1 MTPVMMATD
10 TPAQEAPVV
19 PSVEMR
25 TEFWDASVPA
35 DHRSWMEH
43 WEAWPGREISAHPDY
58 VALFARPGDRVMA
71 IALKTS
77 RGGALYP
84 VIVRPLASEPWA
96 TGEEGTCDLT
106 NAYGYGGPYAWEL
119 DATESAR
126 FLADLEAWTRKIGAV
141 TSFARL
147 SLFPDEILPFPGS
160 VVDRGGNIVRSLEPT
175 PDELWRD
182 YEGKVRKNVQRARRD
197 GLEIQFDDKG
207 ERLDEFLAVYQSTMD
222 RRQALKQYY
231 FPKSFFETLISRMPG
246 RVLLAHA
253 VGGGK
258 VLSSE
263 MVLLSARTAY
273 FYLGGTL
280 AEAFASRPNDL
291 LKHESFLKCR
301 EMGLKRF
308 VLGGSYKAEDG
319 LLRFK
324 KSFAPGGEVPFR
336 VGVAVHDEAASAR
349 LVERRRAWELAQGRE
364 WAPAE
369 GFFPSYRS

>member
-1 MTPVMMATD
+1 
-10 TPAQEAPVV
+10 
-19 PSVEMR
+19 
-25 TEFWDASVPA
+25 
-35 DHRSWMEH
+35 
-43 WEAWPGREISAHPDY
+43 
-58 VALFARPGDRVMA
+58 
-71 IALKTS
+71 
-77 RGGALYP
+77 
-84 VIVRPLASEPWA
+84 
-96 TGEEGTCDLT
+96 
-106 NAYGYGGPYAWEL
+106 
-119 DATESAR
+119 
-126 FLADLEAWTRKIGAV
+126 
-141 TSFARL
+141 
-147 SLFPDEILPFPGS
+147 
-160 VVDRGGNIVRSLEPT
+160 
-175 PDELWRD
+175 
-182 YEGKVRKNVQRARRD
+182 
-197 GLEIQFDDKG
+197 
-207 ERLDEFLAVYQSTMD
+207 
-222 RRQALKQYY
+222 
-231 FPKSFFETLISRMPG
+231 MPG

-263 MVLLSARTAY
+263 MLLLGARTAY

-349 LVERRRAWELAQGRE
+349 LVERRQEYEKAQGRE